1 MTAQDIRYERL
12 GYVALNVSDLARS
25 EKFYEEIVGLT
36 PVKSEQ
42 SDRAY
47 FRCSA
52 HHHDIVLHQ
61 SATPGLK
68 RIGWAMQ
75 DSTSLNAARQHLAS
89 LNLPTVAVS
98 AEECRDLSIAEAF
111 RSKEPNSGAVFEF
124 FLGMKP
130 AEPFVPT
137 HTKIARLGHAV
148 LNIADRAA
156 AETFL
161 TEQLNF
167 RVSDRIEGA
176 VSFLRCFPSPYHH
189 SLGVGGGGRTG
200 LNHVNFM
207 VTEVDDIGKAIYR
220 CKKHDVP
227 VVFGPGRHPPSE
239 SMFFYFL
246 DPDGLTVEYSFGMEE
261 FPEVGA
267 RPPRL
272 MPNTLE
278 SIDFWGS
285 VPDMRFAKTGVIE
298 PLREAST

>member
-75 DSTSLNAARQHLAS
+75 AGTSLNAARQHLAS

-98 AEECRDLSIAEAF
+98 AEECRDLSIVKAF

-130 AEPFVPT
+130 DEPFVPT

-161 TEQLNF
+161 T
-167 RVSDRIEGA
+167 
-176 VSFLRCFPSPYHH
+176 
-189 SLGVGGGGRTG
+189 
-200 LNHVNFM
+200 
-207 VTEVDDIGKAIYR
+207 
-220 CKKHDVP
+220 
-227 VVFGPGRHPPSE
+227 
-239 SMFFYFL
+239 
-246 DPDGLTVEYSFGMEE
+246 
-261 FPEVGA
+261 
-267 RPPRL
+267 
-272 MPNTLE
+272 
-278 SIDFWGS
+278 
-285 VPDMRFAKTGVIE
+285 
-298 PLREAST
+298 